1 MLSSKERVVDNSI
14 SEIRRK
20 IRALRTEM
28 FNAERLMRGQIQ
40 RDEDC
45 SVTGERILK
54 MRAAMQLLA
63 HERVALGDRD
73 LIYIHDVIAPPT
85 SAPKPPPVYAHSV
98 KRHLI
103 PRTKAC
109 LTR

>member
-1 MLSSKERVVDNSI
+1 MDNSI
-14 SEIRRK
+14 SDIRRK

-28 FNAERLMRGQIQ
+28 LDAERLVRGQIQ

-54 MRAAMQLLA
+54 MRAAMRLLA

-73 LIYIHDVIAPPT
+73 LIHIHDVIAPPPPT
-85 SAPKPPPVYAHSV
+85 PKPTPIYANSV
-98 KRHLI
+98 KRHLV
-103 PRTKAC
+103 PRAKAC
-109 LTR
+109 CTR

>member
-1 MLSSKERVVDNSI
+1 VDNSI

-20 IRALRTEM
+20 IRALRTKM
-28 FNAERLMRGQIQ
+28 LDAERLMRGQMQ

-54 MRAAMQLLA
+54 MRAAMRLFA

-73 LIYIHDVIAPPT
+73 LIHIHDVIALPP
-85 SAPKPPPVYAHSV
+85 SAPKPPPIYAHSV

-103 PRTKAC
+103 PRAKAC
-109 LTR
+109 RTR